1 MVFLTAFR
9 FENPTNEKKR
19 SSKLGVFFSFV
30 LFVRDPDLHEFELY
44 SRIQVFGG
52 FYRCMIFQK
61 PFPNNTSTILI
72 NNPEHQN
79 VNQEVRDTA
88 EDLKE

>member
-1 MVFLTAFR
+1 
-9 FENPTNEKKR
+9 
-19 SSKLGVFFSFV
+19 
-30 LFVRDPDLHEFELY
+30 
-44 SRIQVFGG
+44 
-52 FYRCMIFQK
+52 MIFQK